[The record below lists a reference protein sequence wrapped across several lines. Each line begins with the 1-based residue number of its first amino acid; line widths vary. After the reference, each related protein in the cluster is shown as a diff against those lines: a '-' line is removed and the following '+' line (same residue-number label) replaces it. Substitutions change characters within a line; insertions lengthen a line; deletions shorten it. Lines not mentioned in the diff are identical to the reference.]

1 VLNYTPWGPRGWGC
15 RATGPAINVNS
26 SELRSNGLRY
36 DGIMFEDRLVAQA
49 FRPAFPTDHVGR

>member
-26 SELRSNGLRY
+26 SELRSSVDITAPPSTSMRIFIVVISL
-36 DGIMFEDRLVAQA
+36 
-49 FRPAFPTDHVGR
+49 GRF